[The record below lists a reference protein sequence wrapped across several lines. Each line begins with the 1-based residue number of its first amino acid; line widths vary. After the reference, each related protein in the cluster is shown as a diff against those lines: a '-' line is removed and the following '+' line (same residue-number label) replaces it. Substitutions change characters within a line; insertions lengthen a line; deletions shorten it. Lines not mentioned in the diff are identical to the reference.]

1 MNILRC
7 VLSFRGG
14 HGGTAPTA
22 WERNLEALPPF
33 NGKAG

>member
-7 VLSFRGG
+7 VLSFPGS
-14 HGGTAPTA
+14 A

>member
-7 VLSFRGG
+7 VLSFLSFPGS
-14 HGGTAPTA
+14 A